1 MTPEAKAILKRLDFD
16 SLTKEALFMLELEP
30 LANGYE
36 PTSFVEYWTMRRR
49 QWMITQLDSVMA
61 LGKKK
66 QRGEGD
72 LFEGF

>member
-1 MTPEAKAILKRLDFD
+1 MTTEAKAILRRLGFD
-16 SLTKEALFMLELEP
+16 SLTEEALFMLEP

-49 QWMITQLDSVMA
+49 QWMISQLDSAMA